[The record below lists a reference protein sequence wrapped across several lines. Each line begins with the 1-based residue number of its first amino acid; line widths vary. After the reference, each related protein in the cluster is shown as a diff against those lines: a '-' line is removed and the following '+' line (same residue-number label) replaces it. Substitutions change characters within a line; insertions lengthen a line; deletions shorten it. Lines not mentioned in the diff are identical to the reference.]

1 MYKKQNKYNKENTKK
16 IFDRIVTNLQ
26 QIVDDG
32 KYVDFLKFNKK
43 LKSKYSFSNL
53 ILIYSQFPEAT
64 KVAGKG
70 KWKTVNRE
78 VKLGAQKIFIIA
90 PIPRKFKQ
98 KVTVIEDGE
107 EIEKERLVQYN
118 AYKYTYVYDISQ
130 TTGDE
135 IPLECK
141 DIVGDDKEEF
151 YEKLKQFSPVPVY
164 EKELNGSTKGYYNT
178 KAKEIIVD
186 SNASKNDKVHIIL
199 HELTH
204 CLYDDFDYSTDRDLS
219 ETFVESVAYIVADHF
234 GLNTSSFS
242 FNYVIKWAHGDTK
255 KVIELGNKIQK
266 SADDLIEKIENFE
279 MQELELAA

>member
-1 MYKKQNKYNKENTKK
+1 MYKKSNVNRKEQTKK
-16 IFDRIVTNLQ
+16 IFEKIVNNLQ
-26 QIVDDG
+26 QIVDTG
-32 KYVDFLKFNKK
+32 KYADFLKFQKK
-43 LKSKYSFSNL
+43 LKNKYSFSNR

-64 KVAGKG
+64 KVAGKS

-78 VKLGAQKIFIIA
+78 VLDSAQKIFIIA

-98 KVTVIEDGE
+98 KVTVVEDGE

-178 KAKEIIVD
+178 KAKEIVVD
-186 SNASKNDKVHIIL
+186 SNASQNDKVHIIL

-204 CLYDDFDYSTDRDLS
+204 CLYDDFDYSKDRDLS
-219 ETFVESVAYIVADHF
+219 ETFVESVACIVADHF
-234 GLNTSSFS
+234 GLDTSSYS
-242 FNYVIKWAHGDTK
+242 FNYVIRWAHGDTK

-266 SADDLIEKIENFE
+266 SANDFIEKIENFE
-279 MQELELAA
+279 VQEIELAA